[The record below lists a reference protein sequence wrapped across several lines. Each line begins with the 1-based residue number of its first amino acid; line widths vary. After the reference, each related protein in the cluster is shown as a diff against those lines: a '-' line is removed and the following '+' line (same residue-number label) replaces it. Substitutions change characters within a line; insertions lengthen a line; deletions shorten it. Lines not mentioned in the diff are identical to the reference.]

1 MTKQETTALLEAVK
15 NAPIVDGKITVT
27 VCGTT
32 FTFGNEWNNRI
43 TEESREK
50 LLDSIGRAC
59 RVRLTRSIP
68 RSELDRPAIR
78 SQKLMLWWKDNIG
91 KTKEV
96 LKSAKVSQAYHE
108 KWDAIKWYSPE
119 YRKTEKERNK
129 DYDKVKKACKKIG
142 VAPCDIEKL
151 AYLRGTVPRSW
162 EKA

>member
-43 TEESREK
+43 TEDSREK

-59 RVRLTRSIP
+59 RARLTRSIP

-96 LKSAKVSQAYHE
+96 MKAAKVSQAYTE
-108 KWDAIKWYSPE
+108 KWNALRWSHDYWARSN
-119 YRKTEKERNK
+119 ERNK
-129 DYDKVKKACKKIG
+129 DYEKVEKACKKID
-142 VAPCDIEKL
+142 VDPSDIEKL
-151 AYLRGTVPRSW
+151 AYLRSTVPRSW
-162 EKA
+162 EKV